1 MQVGRAVDAR
11 GLVDGGGDRIKVAL
25 LHQIPHRRGARVEE
39 DQRLQAVEQP
49 QLRHDDVDG
58 GHAHETGK
66 HAQHQRQV
74 LDCVAPLEAE
84 AAHHIAGQ
92 DDQHRAENAAHGRDV
107 EGVKEPLAVGIQAVH
122 IIGKEVDEGLQA
134 VFRREEAVNL
144 VQAARFAQRGQ
155 NQPQAGEQ
163 KDQGNDGQRQ
173 IGEPIVHG
181 AAQRQLSF
189 SGIGRHGVC
198 AH

>member
-1 MQVGRAVDAR
+1 MILNVNIHAGNVVLNAAAAPVFHGVNLAV
-11 GLVDGGGDRIKVAL
+11 
-25 LHQIPHRRGARVEE
+25 
-39 DQRLQAVEQP
+39 
-49 QLRHDDVDG
+49 
-58 GHAHETGK
+58 
-66 HAQHQRQV
+66 
-74 LDCVAPLEAE
+74 
-84 AAHHIAGQ
+84 

-107 EGVKEPLAVGIQAVH
+107 KGVYEPLAIGIQAVY
-122 IIGKEVDEGLQA
+122 IVGKEVDEGLQA

-144 VQAARFAQRGQ
+144 VQAARFAQRSQ

-173 IGEPIVHG
+173 IGEPIVHS
-181 AAQRQLSF
+181 AAQRQLLF